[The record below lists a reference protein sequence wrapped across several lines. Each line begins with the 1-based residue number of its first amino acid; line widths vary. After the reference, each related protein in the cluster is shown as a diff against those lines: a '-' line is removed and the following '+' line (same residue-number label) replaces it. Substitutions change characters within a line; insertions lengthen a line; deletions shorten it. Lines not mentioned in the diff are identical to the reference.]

1 MQEAKRL
8 NIVGRLTV
16 AGAVVAA
23 LAAGAHT
30 FGVSS
35 TMDQAGGRRNSV
47 VKNQVGTEHADEHAT
62 VLAGGARRGTV
73 KTS

>member
-23 LAAGAHT
+23 LAAGALS

-35 TMDQAGGRRNSV
+35 SMDQAGGRRNSV
-47 VKNQVGTEHADEHAT
+47 VKQHVADEHAT

>member
-8 NIVGRLTV
+8 NLVGRLTL

-23 LAAGAHT
+23 LAAGALS

-35 TMDQAGGRRNSV
+35 PMDHAGGRRNNV
-47 VKNQVGTEHADEHAT
+47 VKTSSDHEHVI
-62 VLAGGARRGTV
+62 VLAGGGRRTV
-73 KTS
+73 DK

>member
-1 MQEAKRL
+1 MQEANRL

-23 LAAGAHT
+23 LAAGALS

-35 TMDQAGGRRNSV
+35 SMDQAGGRRNSV
-47 VKNQVGTEHADEHAT
+47 VQTSSDQAHVI
-62 VLAGGARRGTV
+62 VLAGGGRRTV
-73 KTS
+73 DK

>member
-16 AGAVVAA
+16 AGAIVAA
-23 LAAGAHT
+23 LAAGALS

-35 TMDQAGGRRNSV
+35 SMDQAGGRRNSV
-47 VKNQVGTEHADEHAT
+47 VKTSSDHEHVI
-62 VLAGGARRGTV
+62 VLATGGRRNTER
-73 KTS
+73 

>member
-16 AGAVVAA
+16 AGAIVAA
-23 LAAGAHT
+23 LAAGALS

-35 TMDQAGGRRNSV
+35 SMDQAGGRRNNV
-47 VKNQVGTEHADEHAT
+47 VKTSSDHEHVI
-62 VLAGGARRGTV
+62 VLAGGGRRTV
-73 KTS
+73 DK

>member
-1 MQEAKRL
+1 MQMLKHSTL
-8 NIVGRLTV
+8 IGRLTV
-16 AGAVVAA
+16 AAAIVAA
-23 LAAGAHT
+23 LAAGALSY
-30 FGVSS
+30 GVSS
-35 TMDQAGGRRNSV
+35 SMDEAGGRRNSV